1 MKTEMGEYIAGC
13 YLKLI
18 EKCDVVDYNI
28 RFPGGG
34 LMGLNEL
41 DVVGLRFSDR
51 TAFVCEVTTHIRGV
65 LYKNNSTT
73 VKKIAEKHRVQK
85 KYAAKHLNLFRNKT
99 YMFWSPV
106 VPKGYI
112 TSHLAKIRD
121 LELII
126 NDKYASCV
134 DELLAE
140 ARQLTH
146 DVGNPF
152 FRALQILEH
161 LRREKQVAE

>member
-13 YLKLI
+13 YLKLVLD
-18 EKCDVVDYNI
+18 CDVVDYNV

-34 LMGLNEL
+34 LKGLNEL
-41 DVVGLRFSDR
+41 DVVGFRFSDK

-73 VKKIAEKHRVQK
+73 VKKIIEKHRVQK
-85 KYAAKHLNLFRNKT
+85 KYADKRLRLFRNKR

-126 NDKYASCV
+126 NSDYASCV
-134 DELLAE
+134 DELRDK
-140 ARQLTH
+140 ARSLTH

-161 LRREKQVAE
+161 LRR